1 MKHASMALLL
11 PAILS
16 FLLSFS
22 AQAADSYP
30 EKRGE
35 KLATGVANIV
45 TGIGEIPK
53 NMMISS
59 QKKGTIYGV
68 TAGFFVGIVQT
79 VGRTLSGALDIAT
92 FVIPTTS
99 LVQPTYIWN
108 DFNRETTYSAWRMR

>member
-1 MKHASMALLL
+1 MKHISTLFLL
-11 PAILS
+11 PTILS
-16 FLLSFS
+16 LFLSFNVH
-22 AQAADSYP
+22 AADSYP
-30 EKRGE
+30 EKAGE

-53 NMMISS
+53 NMMITS

-79 VGRTLSGALDIAT
+79 VGRTVSGALDVAT

-99 LVQPTYIWN
+99 LAQPTYIWD